1 MPFGSSLEGKMNKDQ
16 VIELLECAKIN
27 CDNAKKVGM
36 VMVEM
41 VKMQIDEAIK
51 LLEKDDEG

>member
-1 MPFGSSLEGKMNKDQ
+1 MNKDQ